1 MKRRIEGHYAEYL
14 QSEHWQEVRRQY
26 RASRK
31 LPQTCVVCGN
41 QRVDLHHLT
50 YRRIGRERLTDLVP
64 LCREH
69 HDEAHEIR
77 SKARAAG
84 QKPTQR
90 LATARQ
96 LAYIRKLGGNVR
108 AEMTFREARKT
119 YERLARKKRKGAR
132 LIDH

>member
-1 MKRRIEGHYAEYL
+1 MKRRIDSDYAVYL
-14 QSEHWQEVRRQY
+14 RSGHWQEVKRRY
-26 RASRK
+26 RATRK

-69 HDEAHEIR
+69 HDEAHVIR
-77 SKARAAG
+77 ANAQVAG
-84 QKPTQR
+84 QKPTKK

-96 LAYIRKLGGNVR
+96 LAYIRKLGGR
-108 AEMTFREARKT
+108 APAEMTFREARKT
-119 YERLARKKRKGAR
+119 YERLARKKRKEASPMG
-132 LIDH
+132 H